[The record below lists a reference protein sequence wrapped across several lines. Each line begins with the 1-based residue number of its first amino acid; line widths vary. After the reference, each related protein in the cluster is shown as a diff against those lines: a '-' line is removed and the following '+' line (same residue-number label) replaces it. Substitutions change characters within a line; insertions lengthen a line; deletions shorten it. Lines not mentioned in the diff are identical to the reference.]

1 MNGRT
6 IGFNIAGFISGG
18 LISYFII
25 GFNDANTK
33 AMSLSVTLLITILLN
48 LWNLRWEQS
57 LFKKELLEELNKLRD
72 SIDFSVTLENLG
84 FLALFR
90 NITTKMSL
98 INMNAK
104 HDFLKICA
112 KRELTNFND
121 AVNDI
126 ESEKYNFSPDDE
138 IVITKE
144 LVESPRKSIK
154 AVSYQ
159 DIDWWKSPH
168 GKLYLSL
175 QSNTKKQYPSL
186 EITRIFIVNNKERN
200 ALKHIFN
207 EHEKLSLKYHIVD
220 VAKVPSAR
228 LSDFVIYDDKIVR
241 LAKQVDGTIGKSATL
256 STQSSV
262 LNDAIKHFQMLLD
275 IAENG

>member
-1 MNGRT
+1 MNGRA
-6 IGFNIAGFISGG
+6 IGFNIAGFLAGG
-18 LISYFII
+18 LISYYII
-25 GFNDANTK
+25 GFSNTNEK
-33 AMSLSVTLLITILLN
+33 AMSLSITLLITILLN

-57 LFKKELLEELNKLRD
+57 LFKKELMEELNKLRD
-72 SIDFSVTLENLG
+72 SIDFSVTLESLG
-84 FLALFR
+84 FLSLFR

-98 INMNAK
+98 IDINAK
-104 HDFLKICA
+104 HDFLKDCA

-175 QSNTKKQYPSL
+175 QSNAKKQYPSL
-186 EITRIFIVNNKERN
+186 EITRIFIVNNKEKN

-207 EHEKLSLKYHIVD
+207 EHEKLSLKYYIVD
-220 VAKVPSAR
+220 VSKVPPAR